1 MADLSPQQVDELAA
15 DISPAGMRAHG
26 AKKVPE
32 FVNYLKQQG
41 LSDDEVEATFIKNFG
56 TPTYNADQTANIADL
71 KKISPQAIKQR
82 GVRRATGYE
91 QIFFSPE
98 ERRAAGVEEPAPQV
112 PAPTQ
117 PVEMAP
123 EATVTQQAAQP
134 VPEEGPSIQA
144 AEGTFPEEPWYKKVA
159 RGLLPQGL
167 EEKYLGQA
175 PYDKEQYQRDLA
187 KFKSGPVPEFSL
199 KQVGRPLGFAAGAAT
214 EAAKLGI
221 AGGAAVT
228 AGLTGQTTGDV
239 LRESEKFIGAEPG
252 YLTPKTKESIATF
265 AKDAERRVPKAVV
278 DNAIEEGADL
288 IEGLATMLI
297 RDVIPVLPGPERN
310 FEEYLKTGFESGQQ
324 FAAGFPVMATF
335 GLEVV
340 NQLGQGNIK
349 EATNLMAAKPVTLA
363 LILLPYIKKGAI
375 QVSPAARAWVERTAG
390 KYYAEQTPES
400 RAAQEVKAAGE
411 RTYLEPTKQATPAET
426 RQVESALAEARSAQS
441 AAREALQEGLQARPT
456 RSGFVESTA
465 PVVIEPE
472 SRFSPSQVDRDFG
485 VTEAE
490 VIKRVKEG
498 ESPVPQTAIQSVRRT
513 EGIPGEK
520 AAFETGLPAGGYSS
534 YINDVVTRQVRPT
547 IKYTYDFKNNRVVS
561 EPLSEVSRAVSSDI
575 ETTLELEQIAE
586 DLRTQGKRAD
596 AINRFR
602 QLSGDT
608 TTPNSEIAK
617 VVNTLS
623 SLQKAKSSGGLVATE
638 EIPPNIAS
646 VVDTIKRALLDKLVK
661 QRVVEGV
668 GDAKLS
674 SDIADQVGAV
684 ALDIVAENESV
695 LLRNP
700 KVREVVAERLAAQ
713 PELQGTAN
721 PKQILQLLDKVAE
734 DANLRVPE
742 ATLQIGDVTIE
753 PDVLTRTVGDVFN
766 KMADNPKVRMAIG
779 EQIRQQVT
787 KSVEQLVFNK
797 SLSKSAENMT
807 ETIPVEPRASE
818 GFVNKVIA
826 NIGRNTPQA
835 SVIVT
840 DPRIF
845 ETVVTDLLNSET
857 PSIKAVGEQ
866 LARYEDAKP
875 ELVKAGIVP
884 EGAKVSRGFNESFGS
899 LVQGMRQFQAVDRIF
914 GGYKRNLTS
923 RNLLSGINN
932 LTSNIL
938 LETMYYGNPD
948 VILEVLNPK
957 SEMRSFARRLVEN
970 KPTTVEEA
978 AAIKAIRD
986 TGIIDT
992 SLLETELDMTES
1004 GLVTKAAGKVA
1015 KPLGNLSAKVE
1026 GLQDKFYK
1034 FGDSFFKIRT
1044 TLTEM
1049 NKAKSFLNALP
1060 TDGSLTIND
1069 GLGGQ
1074 TVVTKVGEGQY
1085 AIKGQIVSP
1094 EQLDG
1099 LLARAGARIASNK
1112 FIDYGKRPLYLQN
1125 LEELRY
1131 GPFGGP
1137 LVTPFLTWAYKMTD
1151 AALPYVSTGRNVR
1164 PGAMAALPA
1173 KATGIMKGGIGST
1186 FSDSIVADSSSA
1198 KVKGLIM
1205 YDAAQEAARRAAIF
1219 GAAENISQGQ
1229 EEMIRKGLSF
1239 AGKNDPVLTYLNQQ
1253 DPRIIYG
1260 KSFSQLNFFNPSL
1273 SALKGL
1279 NDVVMP
1285 AAGAAL
1291 GLVSGQPS
1299 DSFLPKSYIERRAKG
1314 ETFGVKDLA
1323 ELAGYGGD
1331 SLYDFYKKI
1340 DTATNMGGLALAT
1353 EVVHAG
1359 LPAVLGGT
1367 YGRAASLALDKMIDI
1382 NQKKAGKY
1390 PVDSKTTA
1398 PLFEEVVRHMLGLGY
1413 KEAFLYGSLKSSK
1426 PTEVL
1431 DKVYKQYESN
1441 LYNNFVNSFIKEFT
1455 YAREQG
1461 ASQEQ
1466 LDAIRAKHKEAI
1478 DTFKRIVREVGENYK
1493 DIVNKAKQS
1502 KK

>member
-1 MADLSPQQVDELAA
+1 MADLSPQQVDQLAA

-56 TPTYNADQTANIADL
+56 TPSYNADQAANIASL
-71 KKISPQAIKQR
+71 KQVSPQEIRKR

-98 ERRAAGVEEPAPQV
+98 ERQAAGLQYEPAPQV

-117 PVEMAP
+117 PVDLAP
-123 EATVTQQAAQP
+123 DVTQQGVQP
-134 VPEEGPSIQA
+134 VGEEGPTISA
-144 AEGTFPEEPWYKKVA
+144 GEGAFPEEPWYKKVGRA
-159 RGLLPQGL
+159 LLPQSA
-167 EEKYLGQA
+167 EEALLGQA
-175 PYDKEQYQRDLA
+175 PYSREQYQQDLA
-187 KFKSGPVPEFSL
+187 KFKSGPVPEFSW
-199 KQVGRPLGFAAGAAT
+199 KQVARPLGFAAGAAT

-221 AGGAAVT
+221 AGTAAI
-228 AGLTGQTTGDV
+228 AGGLTGQTTGQV
-239 LRESEKFIGAEPG
+239 LRESEKAIGAEPG
-252 YLTPKTKESIATF
+252 YLTPKTKESLATF
-265 AKDAERRVPKAVV
+265 AKDAESRVPKALV
-278 DNAIEEGADL
+278 DNAMEEGADL
-288 IEGLATMLI
+288 VEGLATMLI
-297 RDVIPVLPGPERN
+297 RDVVPVLPGPERSV
-310 FEEYLKTGFESGQQ
+310 EEYLKTGFESGQQ
-324 FAAGFPVMATF
+324 FTAGFPVMATF

-340 NQLGQGNIK
+340 NQLAQGNFK
-349 EATNLMAAKPVTLA
+349 EAGNLMAAKPITLA
-363 LILLPYIKKGAI
+363 LILLPMIKKGAI

-390 KYYAEQTPES
+390 KYYAAQTPES
-400 RAAQEVKAAGE
+400 RAAEEVQAAGQ
-411 RTYLEPTKQATPAET
+411 RTYVEPTKQATPAET

-441 AAREALQEGLQARPT
+441 AAREALQEGLQARPE
-456 RSGFVESTA
+456 RSGYVESTA
-465 PVVIEPE
+465 PIAIEPE
-472 SRFSPSQVDRDFG
+472 SRFGFPDVTREFGITNPEIIRRLQEKKSAVPSS
-485 VTEAE
+485 A
-490 VIKRVKEG
+490 IEG
-498 ESPVPQTAIQSVRRT
+498 VRRI

-520 AAFETGLPAGGYSS
+520 AAFETGVPAGGYTQ
-534 YINDVVTRQVRPT
+534 YVDNIITRQARPA
-547 IKYTYDFKNNRVVS
+547 IKYVYDFKNNRVAS
-561 EPLSEVSRAVSSDI
+561 EPVSEVSSVAGPDI
-575 ETTLELEQIAE
+575 EVALQLEQIAQ
-586 DLRTQGKRAD
+586 DLKTQGKRAA
-596 AINRFR
+596 AIQQFR
-602 QLSGDT
+602 QLTGDT
-608 TTPNSEIAK
+608 TTPNTEIAN
-617 VVNTLS
+617 VVNTLTA
-623 SLQKAKSSGGLVATE
+623 LQKAKSTGALVATE
-638 EIPPNIAS
+638 EIPSNIAR
-646 VVDTIKRALLDKLVK
+646 VVDIIKKNLVNK
-661 QRVVEGV
+661 FAEKRVVEGV

-674 SDIADQVGAV
+674 SDIADQVAAV

-700 KVREVVAERLAAQ
+700 KVRKAVAERLAAQ
-713 PELQGTAN
+713 PELQGTVKPAQVL
-721 PKQILQLLDKVAE
+721 KMLDAVAE

-742 ATLQIGDVTIE
+742 ATLQIGDVTIQ
-753 PDVLTRTVGDVFN
+753 PDVLRRTVEDVFN
-766 KMADNPKVRMAIG
+766 TMADNPNMRAAIG

-797 SLSKSAENMT
+797 SLAQSAVGMT
-807 ETIPVEPRASE
+807 DTIPVEPRAIE
-818 GFVNKVIA
+818 TYVNKVIA
-826 NIGRNTPQA
+826 KIGNNTPQA

-840 DPRIF
+840 DPRVF
-845 ETVVTDLLNSET
+845 ETVVNDLTSSET
-857 PSIKAVGEQ
+857 PSLKAVGEQ
-866 LARYEDAKP
+866 LSRYENPKP

-899 LVQGMRQFQAVDRIF
+899 LVQGMRQFQAADKIF

-938 LETMYYGNPD
+938 LETMYYGNPQ

-970 KPTTVEEA
+970 KPATAEEA

-1004 GLVTKAAGKVA
+1004 GLVTKAAGKIA
-1015 KPLGNLSAKVE
+1015 KPLGNLSARIE

-1044 TLTEM
+1044 TLEEM
-1049 NKAKSFLNALP
+1049 NKAKGFLNALP
-1060 TDGSLTIND
+1060 VDGSLTIND
-1069 GLGGQ
+1069 GLGGK
-1074 TVVTKVGEGQY
+1074 TVVTKVADGQY
-1085 AIKGQIVSP
+1085 SIKGQIVSP

-1099 LLARAGARIASNK
+1099 LLARAGARLASNK

-1137 LVTPFLTWAYKMTD
+1137 LITPFLTWAYKMTD
-1151 AALPYVSTGRNVR
+1151 AALPYASTGRNVR
-1164 PGAMAALPA
+1164 AGAMTALPP
-1173 KATGIMKGGIGST
+1173 KVTGVMKGGIGST
-1186 FSDSIVADSSSA
+1186 FSDSIVADSTSA

-1273 SALKGL
+1273 TALKTL
-1279 NDVVMP
+1279 NDMAMP
-1285 AAGAAL
+1285 AIGAGL
-1291 GLVSGQPS
+1291 GLIAGQAA
-1299 DSFLPKSYIERRAKG
+1299 DSFLPDSYVKRRAKG
-1314 ETFGVKDLA
+1314 ETINLKDVA

-1340 DTATNMGGLALAT
+1340 DTAASFGLPELAK

-1367 YGRAASLALDKMIDI
+1367 YGRATSFALDKLVDA

-1390 PVDSKTTA
+1390 PVDSKVTA
-1398 PLFEEVVRHMLGLGY
+1398 PIFEEVVRHMLGLGY
-1413 KEAFLYGSLKSSK
+1413 KEAFLYGSLKSK
-1426 PTEVL
+1426 NPTEVL
-1431 DKVYKQYESN
+1431 DKVYKSYENS
-1441 LYNNFVNSFIKEFT
+1441 LYQNFVNKFIKEYTF
-1455 YAREQG
+1455 AKEQG
-1461 ASQEQ
+1461 ATQEQ
-1466 LDAIRAKHKEAI
+1466 LDALRLKHKEAI
-1478 DTFKRIVREVGENYK
+1478 DTFKKISREIADNYK
-1493 DIVNKAKQS
+1493 EIVLKAKAS